1 MYTYSP
7 TPELDEGSIYYAPK
21 LWFLDTLGGWM
32 TFSFYIVVFW
42 KPTLAVTLLMVG
54 FAMRLVAQDLF
65 DRLIGG
71 SGTLIGLLILLG
83 GLAALAAGALTIQW
97 LFN

>member
-7 TPELDEGSIYYAPK
+7 TPELDEGSSYYAPK
-21 LWFLDTLGGWM
+21 LWLLDTLGAWM
-32 TFSFYIVVFW
+32 TFSFYLLVWW

-54 FAMRLVAQDLF
+54 FAMRLVAQALF
-65 DRLIGG
+65 DRLIGQ
-71 SGTLIGLLILLG
+71 SGTLIGWLILLG
-83 GLAALAAGALTIQW
+83 GLAALAAVALTIQW